1 MTIRDEKRATGLV
14 IRMLRER
21 IPFSVTYGKGV
32 VYIDD
37 HTPNKGGKDDEQQ
50 TN

>member
-32 VYIDD
+32 VYIAD
-37 HTPNKGGKDDEQQ
+37 HPPNKGGKAARK
-50 TN
+50 T